1 MHKYTIPIPI
11 QVILN
16 DKAKI
21 ESVIS
26 ELDIQK
32 VQALH
37 KTYTQVN
44 RDFGSIFSM
53 LLPGM
58 YRCRMLMLYG
68 VWYKV
73 CMV

>member
-1 MHKYTIPIPI
+1 M
-11 QVILN
+11 N

-32 VQALH
+32 VQALQ

-53 LLPGM
+53 LLPGKLIVL
-58 YRCRMLMLYG
+58 CCDFSG
-68 VWYKV
+68 
-73 CMV
+73 CNA